1 MRFRLDLFL
10 RCARGACPDCGAPG
24 QLAGMATIRDR
35 CAACGMVLRRREG
48 FFLGAMV
55 WNYGLTAFGLLP
67 VLLVLRAYDWVS
79 FATAVKLAIAVI
91 LLVPWLIHGFA
102 WRLWLGTY
110 YGFLPG
116 QLPSSG
122 RRLDD

>member
-10 RCARGACPDCGAPG
+10 RCARGGCPDCAAPG
-24 QLAGMATIRDR
+24 QLAGTATIRDR
-35 CAACGMVLRRREG
+35 CAVCGMVLRRREG

-67 VLLVLRAYDWVS
+67 LLLALRAADWIS
-79 FATAVKLAIAVI
+79 FATAVKLAVAVI
-91 LLVPWLIHGFA
+91 LLVPWLIHGIA

-110 YGFLPG
+110 YGFLPE
-116 QLPSSG
+116 QLPSAG